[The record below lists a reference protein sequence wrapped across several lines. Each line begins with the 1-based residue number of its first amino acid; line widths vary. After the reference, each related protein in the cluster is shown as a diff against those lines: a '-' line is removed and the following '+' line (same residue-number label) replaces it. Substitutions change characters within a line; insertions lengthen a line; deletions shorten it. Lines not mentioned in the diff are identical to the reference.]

1 MDTVEC
7 LFNCIFICGINVN
20 MEIICNCKHEHPKV
34 SEFTNEECLSKLE
47 KFYSAFSTRSR
58 LVIIDA
64 LDKTEMCVCELA
76 RHSNMTKSAI
86 SHQLKILKD
95 LRLVKS
101 RKIGKEVFYSLADNH
116 VKSVFEISLDHIK
129 ELGEDIC
136 KKNI

>member
-1 MDTVEC
+1 
-7 LFNCIFICGINVN
+7 
-20 MEIICNCKHEHPKV
+20 MEIVCNCNHEHPNIN
-34 SEFTNEECLSKLE
+34 EFTSDEVLCKLE
-47 KFYSAFSTRSR
+47 KFYSAFATKSR

-64 LDKTEMCVCELA
+64 LDKAEMCVCELA

-101 RKIGKEVFYSLADNH
+101 RKVGKEVFYSLADNH
-116 VKSVFEISLDHIK
+116 VKSVFEISLEHIK
-129 ELGEDIC
+129 ELEGEIC